1 MDVDD
6 DLRVAQPDH
15 VTVGQLPLL
24 HGRVVDGGAVG
35 GVEVRQQRDVA
46 VPADL
51 QMAARHTGVRQPE
64 LGVLAAADDVGAF
77 AQLVGAPTAVVELQ
91 GDRGPGRWVA
101 ALAVVAVA
109 AGLRGLAVVVV
120 ATRRLGVSAARGAVG
135 RSGSVT
141 VTAVVG
147 LLAILLAAVSR
158 PTGIALVVA
167 ATLLGVAATLLG
179 VAAPLFGVAAP
190 LFGVAALFVAGRS
203 AAVVGVLAVALATG
217 LAVAALAVAGVI
229 TLAAARTLFV
239 LRVAA
244 LFGIAPT
251 LIGVAP
257 ALVGVA
263 PALVGVAALFGI
275 ASTLV
280 GVAPALVGVAAALV
294 GVAALLGVSTLL
306 WIPAL
311 VSRRRRITLLVGI
324 SARFRRIATPGVL
337 ATARFILRMAVVLVV
352 IVVARPPRPLAAA
365 VARIVAHRWY
375 SWFCAERVF

>member
-15 VTVGQLPLL
+15 VAVGQLPLL

-158 PTGIALVVA
+158 PTGIALV
-167 ATLLGVAATLLG
+167 VAATLLG

>member
-15 VTVGQLPLL
+15 VAVGQLPLL

-167 ATLLGVAATLLG
+167 ATLLGVAA
-179 VAAPLFGVAAP
+179 PLFGVAAP

-263 PALVGVAALFGI
+263 
-275 ASTLV
+275 
-280 GVAPALVGVAAALV
+280 AALV

-306 WIPAL
+306 RIPAL

-324 SARFRRIATPGVL
+324 FARFRRIATPGVL

>member
-15 VTVGQLPLL
+15 VAVGQLPLL

-167 ATLLGVAATLLG
+167 ATLLGVAA
-179 VAAPLFGVAAP
+179 PLFGVAAP

-203 AAVVGVLAVALATG
+203 AAVVRVLAVALATG

-263 PALVGVAALFGI
+263 
-275 ASTLV
+275 
-280 GVAPALVGVAAALV
+280 AALV

-306 WIPAL
+306 RIPAL

-324 SARFRRIATPGVL
+324 FARFRRIATPGVL

>member
-167 ATLLGVAATLLG
+167 ATLLGVAA
-179 VAAPLFGVAAP
+179 PLFGVAAP

-263 PALVGVAALFGI
+263 
-275 ASTLV
+275 
-280 GVAPALVGVAAALV
+280 AALV

-306 WIPAL
+306 RIPAL

-324 SARFRRIATPGVL
+324 FARFRRIATPGVL

>member
-158 PTGIALVVA
+158 PTGMALVVA

-263 PALVGVAALFGI
+263 
-275 ASTLV
+275 
-280 GVAPALVGVAAALV
+280 AALV

-306 WIPAL
+306 RIPAL

-324 SARFRRIATPGVL
+324 FARFRRIATPGVL

>member
-167 ATLLGVAATLLG
+167 ATLLGVAA
-179 VAAPLFGVAAP
+179 PLFGVAAP

-217 LAVAALAVAGVI
+217 LAVGALAVAGVI